1 MNEPY
6 SIHDLK
12 HQGKIIHHYYEVG
25 MAAARGRAMLSGAGL
40 SAVVEPFDLALAFGR
55 LRRRY
60 ERHMGM
66 TSKYMPHQGQ
76 RECARRIRQGK
87 A

>member
-1 MNEPY
+1 MTDTRA
-6 SIHDLK
+6 IHDL
-12 HQGKIIHHYYEVG
+12 HAEHDRLIMHYDRG
-25 MAAARGRAMLSGAGL
+25 MALARGLALSQGHQP
-40 SAVVEPFDLALAFGR
+40 SPVVEPFDLALALGR
-55 LRRRY
+55 ARRRY

-66 TSKYMPHQGQ
+66 ASKYRPHQGK